1 MARTSDVVRN
11 FARKLEEESFRVKE
25 DCMIDLTA
33 SKRGS
38 MKRK

>member
-1 MARTSDVVRN
+1 MARTSDIVRN
-11 FARKLEEESFRVKE
+11 LARKLEEVSFSVKE

-38 MKRK
+38 MKKK